1 MDHICI
7 LILIIVF
14 SGVFGGIVNFFRN
27 NMKEDFNIFNIL
39 KAITF
44 GLAASLLVPLL
55 LKMISSN
62 LLELSKTDQH
72 NYFVITGFCIISAIF
87 ATNFIDSIAKK
98 VLNQIGSVKDD
109 LENVKSDLDPLTTE
123 TDIQIGTDLV
133 DKNPIEHEESEIL
146 IAIFDSKYTHRSISG
161 LFKELKYEK
170 ETIKDILKKL
180 VEKNLIIEVQRKS
193 GIRWKLSEKGSEL
206 SANLEYDES
215 SI

>member
-27 NMKEDFNIFNIL
+27 NMKEDFSIFKIL
-39 KAITF
+39 KSITF

-62 LLELSKTDQH
+62 LLESSKNDLQD
-72 NYFVITGFCIISAIF
+72 YFVITGFCIVSAIF

-98 VLNQIGSVKDD
+98 VLNEIGSVKDNF
-109 LENVKSDLDPLTTE
+109 ENVKLDVDELTTE
-123 TDIQIGTDLV
+123 PDIQIVTDLV
-133 DKNPIEHEESEIL
+133 NKIPIEDEEKEIL
-146 IAIFDSKYTHRSISG
+146 FAISNSKYTYRSISG
-161 LFKELKYEK
+161 LFKELRYEK

-180 VEKNLIIEVQRKS
+180 VERNLVIEAERRS
-193 GIRWKLSEKGSEL
+193 GIRWKLSDKGSEL
-206 SANLEYDES
+206 ADNIEYDES

>member
-27 NMKEDFNIFNIL
+27 YMKEDSTIFNIL
-39 KAITF
+39 KSITF
-44 GLAASLLVPLL
+44 GLAASILVPLL

-62 LLELSKTDQH
+62 LLESSKTDLH
-72 NYFVITGFCIISAIF
+72 DYFVITGFCIISAIF

-109 LENVKSDLDPLTTE
+109 LENAKSDLDASTTE
-123 TDIQIGTDLV
+123 PDIQIGTDLV
-133 DKNPIEHEESEIL
+133 DKTPIEAEESEIL
-146 IAIFDSKYTHRSISG
+146 FAIYTSKYTYRSITG
-161 LFKELKYEK
+161 LSKELRDDK

-180 VEKNLIIEVQRKS
+180 VEKKLVIEAERKS
-193 GIRWKLSEKGSEL
+193 GIRWKLSDKGSEL
-206 SANLEYDES
+206 VANLDYDES
-215 SI
+215 ST